1 MEKII
6 LEGSSPE
13 KALSRL
19 AREGICVFRAKK
31 LKKNQILFRVNEKDA
46 EKVFAI
52 YPNVCYNIPVYGGY
66 TARSAGKT
74 GASALFGRLKARPG
88 IPVGAALLFALCL
101 FADGLVLRIDVTG
114 AEEYRRDVLA
124 ALADCGIGRFSRY
137 SDEGARQAAAQ
148 VLAIDG
154 VSYCSVK
161 KSGVTVTAEVRVSP
175 FKEPSAQAGDMIA
188 AHSGRIV
195 NMAVLRGT
203 PLKKAGDE
211 VSAGEPLVGGYFTDA
226 EGGRGEVTAIAR
238 VTLSC
243 VFEGVIDADSEEAA
257 LARGYLQADGE
268 IAERHCER
276 VEGGYLVRLV
286 YTVAETFNF

>member
-1 MEKII
+1 M
-6 LEGSSPE
+6 
-13 KALSRL
+13 
-19 AREGICVFRAKK
+19 
-31 LKKNQILFRVNEKDA
+31 
-46 EKVFAI
+46 
-52 YPNVCYNIPVYGGY
+52 
-66 TARSAGKT
+66 
-74 GASALFGRLKARPG
+74 
-88 IPVGAALLFALCL
+88 
-101 FADGLVLRIDVTG
+101 LRIDVTG

-175 FKEPSAQAGDMIA
+175 FKEPSAQTGDMIA

-226 EGGRGEVTAIAR
+226 EGGRVEVTAIAR